1 MTELIHRNLEQMRA
15 QAIKEAQDRRKQES
29 NFQAKVDNLSGH
41 NVGGLYDVRAIL
53 KSQQF
58 KEQKNHYSTEQ
69 AMNELEDLLSAN
81 RLYKFKQETLD
92 FIMTITGK
100 DYDSYNIR
108 ETGKFMSDLIIK
120 LKEQYDI
127 KD

>member
-1 MTELIHRNLEQMRA
+1 MSLIQMNAEQMRR
-15 QAIKEAQDRRKQES
+15 QAMKNAEDKIQQQKDY
-29 NFQAKVDNLSGH
+29 QAKIDSMSRS
-41 NVGGLYDVRAIL
+41 NVGGLLDVRAIV

-58 KEQKNHYSTEQ
+58 KEQQNHYSTEQ
-69 AMNELEDLLSAN
+69 AINELEDLLSAN
-81 RLYKFKQETLD
+81 RLFKFKQDTLD
-92 FIMTITGK
+92 FIKTITGK
-100 DYDSYNIR
+100 DYDSYTVR

>member
-1 MTELIHRNLEQMRA
+1 MSLIQMNAEQMR
-15 QAIKEAQDRRKQES
+15 RKAMKNQEDKIQQQKDY
-29 NFQAKVDNLSGH
+29 QAKIDSMSRS
-41 NVGGLYDVRAIL
+41 NVGGLLDVRAIV
-53 KSQQF
+53 KSRQL
-58 KEQKNHYSTEQ
+58 KEQQNHYSTEQ

-92 FIMTITGK
+92 FIKTITGK

-108 ETGKFMSDLIIK
+108 ETGKFMSNLINEVK
-120 LKEQYDI
+120 TKYEV

>member
-1 MTELIHRNLEQMRA
+1 MEFTRMNVGQMRR
-15 QAIKEAQDRRKQES
+15 QAMERT
-29 NFQAKVDNLSGH
+29 QAKEQQSKDYQNKIDNMSKH

-81 RLYKFKQETLD
+81 RLFKFKQETLD

>member
-1 MTELIHRNLEQMRA
+1 
-15 QAIKEAQDRRKQES
+15 
-29 NFQAKVDNLSGH
+29 
-41 NVGGLYDVRAIL
+41 
-53 KSQQF
+53 
-58 KEQKNHYSTEQ
+58 
-69 AMNELEDLLSAN
+69 
-81 RLYKFKQETLD
+81 
-92 FIMTITGK
+92 MTITGK

>member
-1 MTELIHRNLEQMRA
+1 MSLIQMNAEQMRR
-15 QAIKEAQDRRKQES
+15 QAMKNAEDKIQQQKDY
-29 NFQAKVDNLSGH
+29 QAKIDSMSRS

-69 AMNELEDLLSAN
+69 AINELEDLLSAN
-81 RLYKFKQETLD
+81 RLFKFKQDTLD
-92 FIMTITGK
+92 FIKTITGK
-100 DYDSYNIR
+100 DYDSYTVR
-108 ETGKFMSDLIIK
+108 ETGKFMSNLINEVK
-120 LKEQYDI
+120 AKYEV

>member
-41 NVGGLYDVRAIL
+41 NVGGLYDIRSIL

-58 KEQKNHYSTEQ
+58 KEQSNHYSVQQ
-69 AMNELEDLLSAN
+69 ASDELEDLLTAN
-81 RLYKFKQETLD
+81 RIYTLKNVTSD
-92 FIMTITGK
+92 FIKKVSGR
-100 DYDSYNIR
+100 DGDSFTIR
-108 ETGKFMSDLIIK
+108 ETGKFISELINKMKEKYEIK
-120 LKEQYDI
+120 N
-127 KD
+127 

>member
-1 MTELIHRNLEQMRA
+1 MSLIQMNAEQMRR
-15 QAIKEAQDRRKQES
+15 QAMKNAEDKIQQQKDY
-29 NFQAKVDNLSGH
+29 QAKIDSMSRS
-41 NVGGLYDVRAIL
+41 NVGGLLDVRAIL

>member
-1 MTELIHRNLEQMRA
+1 MEFTRMNVGQMRR
-15 QAIKEAQDRRKQES
+15 QAMERT
-29 NFQAKVDNLSGH
+29 QAKEQQSKDYQNKIDNMSKH